1 MYAAGA
7 DAGRWQCWGR
17 MVAESYFKIAH
28 CDGVGHPLRSA
39 LWIELE
45 FARLWSRT
53 RPGNPHSTKV
63 GNRRPRARASEALQ
77 QCLTPRGSGS
87 TGQGLSTLHEPP
99 TPIQYTQP
107 SPSRSRP
114 SCSTQS
120 PDPASR
126 QRRQTAPPLPHGTNP
141 ADPRGSRCPSNDA
154 SRRPASRRIPAH
166 SNSCR
171 RCRCA
176 TSPGGNL
183 VRIFAPSRSGRI
195 MSP

>member
-1 MYAAGA
+1 VRGLGRDGPGTAGRAGPPRPEPRTGCNGAASAQRHDPAASSDRVPDGSRHVREDSLGGSGAMYAAGA

-17 MVAESYFKIAH
+17 MVAESCFKIAH

-87 TGQGLSTLHEPP
+87 TGQGLSILHEPP
-99 TPIQYTQP
+99 TPIQ
-107 SPSRSRP
+107 
-114 SCSTQS
+114 
-120 PDPASR
+120 
-126 QRRQTAPPLPHGTNP
+126 
-141 ADPRGSRCPSNDA
+141 
-154 SRRPASRRIPAH
+154 
-166 SNSCR
+166 
-171 RCRCA
+171 
-176 TSPGGNL
+176 
-183 VRIFAPSRSGRI
+183 
-195 MSP
+195 